1 MLNSVSN
8 ALKGERRENEKAVG
22 DFKKSGEQGWRVGIA
37 SSVFDDR
44 SHALWYLN
52 FSSYGHGV
60 YAYPE
65 RHWQVYQI
73 HVDTVEPQ
81 RGKALP

>member
-44 SHALWYLN
+44 SHAL
-52 FSSYGHGV
+52 
-60 YAYPE
+60 
-65 RHWQVYQI
+65 
-73 HVDTVEPQ
+73 
-81 RGKALP
+81 